1 MIDPAREVSPADVA
15 EQARGGDQFLLLDV
29 RNPWEYEICHIDGS
43 MLVPLGQLPGRVAEL
58 ARGRRIIV
66 YCHHGQRSLMAAEFL
81 RQEGYDAVS
90 MAGGIESWAQEVE
103 PDMARY

>member
-1 MIDPAREVSPADVA
+1 MDLTREVSPAEVA
-15 EQARGGDQFLLLDV
+15 QQAESGELFLLLDV
-29 RNPWEYEICHIDGS
+29 RNPWEYEICHIEGS
-43 MLVPLGQLPGRVAEL
+43 VLVPLGQLPGRVAEI
-58 ARGRRIIV
+58 GRDRRVVV

-90 MAGGIESWAQEVE
+90 MAGGIELWAQEVE

>member
-1 MIDPAREVSPADVA
+1 MTNREISVSKTKELLESA
-15 EQARGGDQFLLLDV
+15 ERPLLLDV

-43 MLVPLGQLPGRVAEL
+43 QLLPLGQLPNRVAEVS
-58 ARGRRIIV
+58 RGRKIVV

-90 MAGGIESWAQEVE
+90 MAGGIEDWAREVE
-103 PDMARY
+103 PGMARY